1 MKQTGFLPQLKVV
14 VGRAAR
20 HQTPR
25 NGFPLTASAQVVE
38 DPIHNPALVYPGS
51 SPFGFGWLWGQQ
63 RDDQSP
69 QGIGDTPLGVY
80 FYFNV
85 HSILS
90 PVSLIFDQQ
99 EIIPH

>member
-1 MKQTGFLPQLKVV
+1 MKQTGFLPHLKVV
-14 VGRAAR
+14 VGCAAC

-25 NGFPLTASAQVVE
+25 NGFPLTARAQVVE
-38 DPIHNPALVYPGS
+38 NPIHDPARVDPRAA
-51 SPFGFGWLWGQQ
+51 PFGFGWLRRQQ

-69 QGIGDTPLGVY
+69 QGVGNTPLGVY
-80 FYFNV
+80 FYINV

-90 PVSLIFDQQ
+90 CFLIFKKQ